1 MHDNR
6 RFVAPQKN
14 LNQTAIPYPCFA
26 ESLLEGIG
34 TKHKILAMNAHPLS
48 LWLTGMIALTAVSR
62 GQTTD
67 WPTYR
72 ADANRSGYTS
82 EAIPNQLALRWTFRS
97 PHPPRPAWPNS
108 DRIDFDLVFHPIIAG
123 DLVIFGSSVDDRV
136 VAIDAKTGATRWTF
150 ITDAPIRFA
159 PCAWEDR
166 AFVAGDDGWLR
177 ALSLTDGKELWKFRG
192 GPDNRM
198 ILGNERM
205 ISKWPARGGP
215 VVIDGIVYFA
225 AGIWPSDGVY
235 LHALDAKTGAPLW
248 SNGET
253 GKIFMAQPHGGAEA
267 ESGVSA
273 QGYLV
278 ASGDQLIVPT
288 GRAVPAFFER
298 KTGALRF
305 YQLQK
310 NAQRGGTR
318 AMVSDRF
325 LFNAGCLFDMQTGDL
340 SSQIGLGPAVA
351 VGNGVVQSDG
361 RSLKASKWEDTQII
375 DRKGQ
380 NQQVRRLVEDRLVV
394 MEKEILEF
402 IVASGDAICGE
413 DGRVCAVDYSGQR
426 TIWWSHEVEGKA
438 LGLAAGNGRVV
449 VSTDK
454 GVIYC
459 FDGVRPVAPEVIAEA
474 TKPALPEPPADFTA
488 AADEILKKSRITEGY
503 CVDLA
508 AGSGDLT
515 LALARQSKL
524 HLYAVE
530 ADPDKVAEARRR
542 FIESG
547 LYGDRITL
555 IQGDPAKV
563 PFPRHFANLVV
574 SAASLSA
581 PLSKTVKTE
590 AERLQ
595 RPWGGFLCLG
605 PAGKM
610 EAIKRGPLEGAGN
623 WTHQNSNAAN
633 TLCSEDSVIKGPLS
647 MFWFRDVDFE
657 IPNRH
662 GQGPAPLADQGFM
675 VVGGVDGIVCLD
687 AFNGRTLWT
696 HELKGNLE
704 DFDGIHHD
712 VGVGEAGSN
721 FCLGDGAV
729 YLRHAD
735 HCTKLDLFTG
745 KVLHEFS
752 IPLGPGKAADAN
764 RNWGFLAYHNGL
776 LFGSVLNDGHQVSP
790 RYNLT
795 QLRTESVRF
804 FAYDTRSGDLKWKFD
819 PVHSIRNNAIAVAG
833 DRVYLIDKPLVEAD
847 HVANPKREG
856 RKVEKLPAEAV
867 PGGTLIALNAS
878 TGAEIWRNDKEIF
891 GTQLA
896 VSEAHSTLLMN
907 YEAVRHNFFA
917 LPSETGGRLA
927 GFDLET
933 GKVRWDKKAE
943 YQTRPL
949 INDYTIYAQGGG
961 WNLIT
966 GESVPFELERS
977 YGCGQISAS
986 THLMLFRSATLGF
999 RDLSSDKGT
1008 ENWGGIRPSCWIN
1021 AIPANG
1027 LVLVPDGSS
1036 KCVCSYQM
1044 RTWFALQPEG

>member
-1 MHDNR
+1 MTSTTLSTR
-6 RFVAPQKN
+6 
-14 LNQTAIPYPCFA
+14 LIGLT
-26 ESLLEGIG
+26 LLGAAANG
-34 TKHKILAMNAHPLS
+34 AA
-48 LWLTGMIALTAVSR
+48 A
-62 GQTTD
+62 D

-72 ADANRSGYTS
+72 ADAARSGFTS

-97 PHPPRPAWPNS
+97 PHAPRPAWPNS

-123 DLVIFGSSVDDRV
+123 DLVLFGSSVDDRV
-136 VAIDAKTGATRWTF
+136 VAIDAKTGATRWTV

-159 PCAWEDR
+159 PSVWEDR
-166 AFVAGDDGWLR
+166 VFVAGDDGWLR
-177 ALSLTDGKELWKFRG
+177 ALSLADGRELWKFRG
-192 GPDNRM
+192 GPDERM

-215 VVIDGIVYFA
+215 VVVDGIVYFA

-235 LHALDAKTGAPLW
+235 LHALDAKTGAAVW
-248 SNGET
+248 SNSET

-278 ASGDQLIVPT
+278 AGGEQLIVPT

-298 KTGALRF
+298 KSGTLRF
-305 YQLQK
+305 YQLQQ
-310 NAQRGGTR
+310 NQQRGGTR
-318 AMVSDRF
+318 AMATDRF
-325 LFNAGCLFDMQTGDL
+325 LFNAGCLFDLDTGNL

-351 VGNGVVQSDG
+351 VGNGIVQSDG
-361 RSLKASKWEDTQII
+361 RSLKASKWEDAQII

-380 NQQVRRLVEDRLVV
+380 NQRVRRLTEDRLVV

-402 IVASGDAICGE
+402 IVAGGDAICGE

-454 GVIYC
+454 GVVYC
-459 FDGVRPVAPEVIAEA
+459 FDGVGPAASENPAETTPPSAPEPSADIA
-474 TKPALPEPPADFTA
+474 A
-488 AADEILKKSRITEGY
+488 AADEILKKAGITGGY
-503 CVDLA
+503 CVDLG
-508 AGSGDLT
+508 AGNGDLS
-515 LALARQSKL
+515 LALARKSKL
-524 HLYAVE
+524 HIYAVE
-530 ADPDKVAEARRR
+530 ADPEKVKETRRR
-542 FIESG
+542 LIESG
-547 LYGDRITL
+547 LYGDRVTL
-555 IQGDPAKV
+555 IEADPGKV
-563 PFPRHFANLVV
+563 PFPKHFANLVV

-581 PLSKTVKTE
+581 PVSDAVMSE
-590 AERLQ
+590 AQRLQ

-610 EAIKRGPLEGAGN
+610 EAIERGPLEGSGS

-633 TLCSEDSVIKGPLS
+633 TLCSDDAVIKGPLS
-647 MFWFRDVDFE
+647 MFWFRDLDFE

-662 GQGPAPLADQGFM
+662 GQGPAPLVDRGCM

-687 AFNGRTLWT
+687 AYNGRALWT
-696 HELKGNLE
+696 HEIKGNLE

-729 YLRHAD
+729 FVRLAD
-735 HCTKLDLFTG
+735 HCTKLDLLTG
-745 KVLHEFS
+745 KVLHEFP
-752 IPLGPGKAADAN
+752 IPVDEVDGGKVAVAN
-764 RNWGFLAYHNGL
+764 RNWGFLAYHDGL

-795 QLRTESVRF
+795 RLRTESVRF
-804 FAYDTRSGDLKWKFD
+804 FAYDAASGGLKWKFD
-819 PVHSIRNNAIAVAG
+819 PAHSIRNNAIAVAG
-833 DRVYLIDKPLVEAD
+833 DRVYLIDRPLVEAD

-867 PGGTLIALNAS
+867 PAGTLIALNAKS
-878 TGAEIWRNDKEIF
+878 GAEIWRNDKEIF

-933 GKVRWDKKAE
+933 GKVRWDKKAD

-966 GESVPFELERS
+966 GEPVPFELERS

-999 RDLSSDKGT
+999 RDLSRNEGT
-1008 ENWGGIRPSCWIN
+1008 ENWGGIRPGCWIN

-1027 LVLVPDGSS
+1027 LVLVPDGSA

-1044 RTWFALQPEG
+1044 RAWFALQPEG